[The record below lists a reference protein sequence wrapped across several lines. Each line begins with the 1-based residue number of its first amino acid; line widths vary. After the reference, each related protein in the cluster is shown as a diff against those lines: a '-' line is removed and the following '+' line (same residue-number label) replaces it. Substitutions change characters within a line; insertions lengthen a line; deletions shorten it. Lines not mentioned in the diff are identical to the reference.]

1 MKIDLRYAP
10 HPDDAKG
17 YDTEAL
23 RRHFLMQ
30 NIFQPNEIVLTYSTV
45 DRVVVGGVLPTTESV
60 ALTAPKEIGS
70 PTFLARREMG
80 VFNIGAPGRVVV
92 DGTAHA
98 LGNRDALYIG
108 KDTADVR
115 FESADPANPAKFYVM
130 STPAHARYE
139 TRVITQAQA
148 RTMAVGDSATSN
160 KRVIYQYILPGVCE
174 TSQLVM
180 GLTQLEPG
188 SMWNTMP
195 AHSHGRRCEVYFYF
209 DLADNARV
217 FHLLGEPTETRHIV
231 MKSDEVVIS
240 PSWSIHSGVGTSNYA
255 FIWGMGG
262 DNVDYTDMDWVP
274 METLR

>member
-1 MKIDLRYAP
+1 MNIDLRYAP

-17 YDTEAL
+17 YDTAAL
-23 RRHFLMQ
+23 RRHFLMEKL
-30 NIFQPNEIVLTYSTV
+30 FQPNAITLTYSTV
-45 DRVVVGGVLPTTESV
+45 DRVVVGGVLPTTDSV

-70 PTFLARREMG
+70 PSFLARREMG
-80 VFNIGAPGRVVV
+80 VFNVGAPGRVVV
-92 DGTAHA
+92 DGTTYEM
-98 LGNRDALYIG
+98 GKRDALYIG
-108 KDTADVR
+108 KESVDVR
-115 FESADPANPAKFYVM
+115 FESVDPTDPAKFYLM
-130 STPAHARYE
+130 STPAHARFE
-139 TRVITQAQA
+139 TRLIRQDQAK
-148 RTMAVGDSATSN
+148 TMAVGDGATSN

-209 DLADNARV
+209 DLAENARI
-217 FHLLGEPTETRHIV
+217 FHLMGEPTETRHIV
-231 MKSDEVVIS
+231 VKSDELVIS

-262 DNVDYTDMDWVP
+262 DNVDYTDMDWIP

>member
-1 MKIDLRYAP
+1 MDLRYAP
-10 HPDDAKG
+10 HPDDAKR
-17 YDTEAL
+17 YDTDTL
-23 RRHFLMQ
+23 RRHFLLED
-30 NIFQPNEIVLTYSTV
+30 IFQPNEIVLTYSTV
-45 DRVVVGGVLPTTESV
+45 DRVVVGGVLPTTEAV

-70 PTFLARREMG
+70 PTFLARRELG

-92 DGTAHA
+92 DGTTYD
-98 LGNRDALYIG
+98 LGNRDAIYIA
-108 KDTADVR
+108 KDSVDVR
-115 FESADPANPAKFYVM
+115 FESADPDSPAKFYLM

-148 RTMAVGDSATSN
+148 RSMALGDIATSN
-160 KRVIYQYILPGVCE
+160 KRVIHQYILPGVCE

-188 SMWNTMP
+188 NMWNTMP
-195 AHSHGRRCEVYFYF
+195 VHSHGRRCEVYFYF
-209 DLADNARV
+209 DLAENARV
-217 FHLLGEPTETRHIV
+217 FHLMGEPTETRHIV

-262 DNVDYTDMDWVP
+262 DNVDYTDMDWIP